1 MKRYLDYLYEIG
13 FSDDVHHKLAE
24 YLFSIPY
31 EWSLNMDE
39 NRMWDGIEMRREFEE
54 LCKDDRHYDIDT
66 CLDGSAC
73 TMLEFF
79 VGFAYRLCR
88 DMFNHDILDM
98 EFVPKLIQM
107 WLENLDIWDG
117 LDDHDYD
124 EGNEDLIGDKLDD
137 WIELRYDYD
146 GRRGGIF
153 VIDNPPDDLNETEMW
168 VQASWWYNAYDGE

>member
-1 MKRYLDYLYEIG
+1 MKRYFDYLYKMG
-13 FSDDVHHKLAE
+13 FSDDTHHKLAE

-39 NRMWDGIEMRREFEE
+39 NRMWDGIEMRHMFEE
-54 LCKDDRHYDIDT
+54 VCKDDVDYDIDT
-66 CLDGSAC
+66 CLDGGAC

-107 WLENLDIWDG
+107 WLNNLDIWDG
-117 LDDHDYD
+117 WNDRDYD
-124 EGNEDLIGDKLDD
+124 EDNEDSIGDKLDI

-146 GRRGGIF
+146 GRCGGIF
-153 VIDNPPDDLNETEMW
+153 VINNPPDDLNETEMW
-168 VQASWWYNAYDGE
+168 VQASWWYNDYVGE